1 MTLPTP
7 YSVTRLPFFEGEPD
21 PYGDTRETWGS
32 PQDVDVHGWA
42 PPSPDS
48 APFEQSRSAI
58 VRDLD
63 LYVPTDTASA
73 PRDRWLIEG
82 LLFEQIGH
90 AEDYSKGPFRFT
102 AGLRINLKRVEG

>member
-7 YSVTRLPFFEGEPD
+7 YTVARLPFFEGEPD

-32 PQDVDVHGWA
+32 PQDVDIHGWA

-48 APFEQSRSAI
+48 APFEQSRGAI

-63 LYVPTDTASA
+63 LYAPTGTESA
-73 PRDRWLIEG
+73 PRDHWLIEG
-82 LLFEQIGH
+82 TLYEQVGH
-90 AEDYSKGPFRFT
+90 AEDFTHGPFGFN